1 MLTINDLSDIELNC
15 GLSLYIKQKIDY
27 YLNIINN
34 NKINKMF
41 CQICSFYESDST
53 MIEYSC
59 GHAFHRRCITPNELS
74 LISPRCK
81 VCADGQYYQS
91 NNNNNCN
98 LCDDDCNLCNS
109 GETAYRIRARSHSS
123 EYSDMWDEVN
133 EYRDISATCVG
144 FAFIGAFVCIAL
156 LIIS

>member
-1 MLTINDLSDIELNC
+1 
-15 GLSLYIKQKIDY
+15 
-27 YLNIINN
+27 
-34 NKINKMF
+34 MF

-59 GHAFHRRCITPNELS
+59 GHAFHRQCITPNKLS
-74 LISPRCK
+74 LIAPICK
-81 VCADGQYYQS
+81 VCGNGQYYQINDDTH
-91 NNNNNCN
+91 NN
-98 LCDDDCNLCNS
+98 CNS

-144 FAFIGAFVCIAL
+144 FTFMCAFACIAL